1 MIITCKPHG
10 ANLIGASKFRN
21 EPKKALGVYQTLL
34 PLWGGVWGSGR
45 DYNYSY
51 TGIGLACRAAPRH
64 RLSAAGDAM
73 ATVVVITRS
82 ACARGK
88 VILSVVA
95 RKSLVW
101 AI

>member
-34 PLWGGVWGSGR
+34 PLWGGVWGR
-45 DYNYSY
+45 DYIYSY
-51 TGIGLACRAAPRH
+51 TGIGHACRAAPRN
-64 RLSAAGDAM
+64 RLGAAGDAM
-73 ATVVVITRS
+73 ATVVVITPS